1 MARLPFVVDQ
11 RTVSTIRHPMR
22 SAAPVPGH
30 RQRREHDDDGRRPR
44 QRAQHVEA
52 GGVAEQRLG
61 GAPLAPPKTRP
72 RREPVGYGTD
82 PNAGPAGRTS
92 RRKGIAMS
100 HRRVRIA
107 VLFGLATMLWLAAA
121 APAVPSPRARS
132 AKVATTVLKETAH
145 GRAATF
151 LVLLAR
157 QADVSGAQALPT
169 KLAKGRFVFQTLRS
183 FAARAQAPIKALL
196 DRMGARYR
204 SHWVVNLL
212 RVTGSRAVVDALAAR
227 PDVAQILPDPWLKST
242 ILP

>member
-1 MARLPFVVDQ
+1 
-11 RTVSTIRHPMR
+11 
-22 SAAPVPGH
+22 
-30 RQRREHDDDGRRPR
+30 
-44 QRAQHVEA
+44 
-52 GGVAEQRLG
+52 
-61 GAPLAPPKTRP
+61 
-72 RREPVGYGTD
+72 
-82 PNAGPAGRTS
+82 
-92 RRKGIAMS
+92 MS

-132 AKVATTVLKETAH
+132 AKVATSVLKETAH

-242 ILP
+242 ILPTHPPRPAAAPPHGPDTVEWNVDRVHAPIAGRSTERTPPAPWSATTEG

>member
-72 RREPVGYGTD
+72 RREPVGYGTG

-92 RRKGIAMS
+92 RRKGIAM
-100 HRRVRIA
+100 
-107 VLFGLATMLWLAAA
+107 LFGLATMLWLAAA

-212 RVTGSRAVVDALAAR
+212 RGTGSRSVVDALAAR
-227 PDVAQILPDPWLKST
+227 ADVAQILPDPWTKST